1 MDLVGGVRFSP
12 PRQSQMQRRQQQQ
25 QFGQQPPVHQADGDL
40 PVPVLQAGG
49 GLNHQ
54 ARIGG
59 HGSGRA
65 GVRRN
70 VHPTQPAPA
79 VPVPGGGGAVLNPAA
94 QNDLQQ
100 NQPPVRGAVP
110 IGHLQ
115 APPVGR
121 EVAGTDGS

>member
-1 MDLVGGVRFSP
+1 MFSP
-12 PRQSQMQRRQQQQ
+12 PRQSQTHRRQH
-25 QFGQQPPVHQADGDL
+25 QFGQQPPGHQADGDL
-40 PVPVLQAGG
+40 PVLHTGG

-70 VHPTQPAPA
+70 VHPSQPAPA
-79 VPVPGGGGAVLNPAA
+79 VPVLGGGGAVPNPTA

-100 NQPPVRGAVP
+100 NHPPPPVHLPPLVQQPPLP
-110 IGHLQ
+110 DQQPLLPDQ
-115 APPVGR
+115 
-121 EVAGTDGS
+121 